1 MRLLLASASPRRAD
15 LLASAGFVFGIEPV
29 EIDERPLPG
38 EDPSACALRLAGEK
52 AAAAARRHPDA
63 VVVGAD
69 TIVVIDGLIL
79 GKPSDDGQAG
89 EMLGRLSGR
98 CHEVITGVSI
108 HAGGR
113 DVSAVERTLVWF
125 LPMTAAE
132 IAWYVESGEPR
143 DKAGAYAVQGLASRF
158 IDRIE
163 GSYSNIVGLP
173 VARVYQLLRLS
184 GVTLAPAVVD
194 RGEQRGY
201 SGMKSLERLHET

>member
-1 MRLLLASASPRRAD
+1 MFA
-15 LLASAGFVFGIEPV
+15 IEPV
-29 EIDERPLPG
+29 DIDERPLPG
-38 EDPSACALRLAGEK
+38 EDPSTCVLRLAGEK
-52 AAAAARRHPDA
+52 AATAARRHPDV

-79 GKPSDDGQAG
+79 A
-89 EMLGRLSGR
+89 RLSGR

-108 HAGGR
+108 YAGGR

-132 IAWYVESGEPR
+132 IAWYVASGEPR

-194 RGEQRGY
+194 RAEQRGY